1 MLRGE
6 AGTQR
11 HAAPAERSHA
21 FTAIFAELRHSAAAV
36 RATRELTALEDYERA
51 YSVASAAWAETR
63 ERTAEELGALHAAQ
77 NDRLLV
83 RRSVD
88 APKWHEVHATCLCVA
103 RRNSRAPPK
112 KQSAPTKPSL
122 H

>member
-6 AGTQR
+6 EGMPR

-21 FTAIFAELRHSAAAV
+21 FTAIFAELRHAAAAV
-36 RATRELTALEDYERA
+36 RATRELTTLEDYERA
-51 YSVASAAWAETR
+51 YSFAWAAWAETR

-83 RRSVD
+83 RRSD
-88 APKWHEVHATCLCVA
+88 
-103 RRNSRAPPK
+103 
-112 KQSAPTKPSL
+112 
-122 H
+122 